1 MLNVLC
7 YCSLS
12 THPNPPFLFYS
23 TSIAQSGINHRL
35 EMRHIHICGPH
46 ELPSFT
52 HSFLSCDR
60 WPWTH
65 HPATKNR
72 LYHNLSTQMALPV
85 SSSWFLLPEVT
96 TILNPVLNILLLF
109 SLYIIISPICTP
121 KTYVTILVVFKFLE
135 KGGICTIKITLLLY
149 FILIVVYVPL
159 GAYTTVY

>member
-1 MLNVLC
+1 MYYATAPFPLILILLSCFIQPQLHRAGLITVLRWDTFT
-7 YCSLS
+7 SLGHMS
-12 THPNPPFLFYS
+12 
-23 TSIAQSGINHRL
+23 
-35 EMRHIHICGPH
+35 CPH
-46 ELPSFT
+46 SLL
-52 HSFLSCDR
+52 LSCDR

-135 KGGICTIKITLLLY
+135 KGSICTIKITLLLY
-149 FILIVVYVPL
+149 FLLIVVYVPL